1 MNQLQRT
8 PSGGATGWMIAAAI
22 LIAVLTACGHAPS
35 RSSRGP
41 RAPIPPQVDV
51 EPGKPVTAT
60 INGYENRVIEAT
72 NAFRSDHGLATLRTN
87 ARLIAIAQNHARN
100 MARQDRYGDNDRNG
114 HVLDGKNVEYRIK
127 AAGYP
132 FARIAE
138 NVGYQLNR
146 PDSVASMM
154 DGWKGSRGHRRNML
168 EPELTEIGVGA
179 AQGKSG
185 RWYFVQ
191 VFGRPADA
199 ARAVRTSN

>member
-1 MNQLQRT
+1 MV
-8 PSGGATGWMIAAAI
+8 AAAI
-22 LIAVLTACGHAPS
+22 AVAMLTACGGHAPS
-35 RSSRGP
+35 RSSGP
-41 RAPIPPQVDV
+41 RTPIPPQVEI

-60 INGYENRVIEAT
+60 INGFENRVIEAT
-72 NAFRSDHGLATLRTN
+72 NAFRSDRGLATLRPN

-100 MARQDRYGDNDRNG
+100 MARKDRYGDSDRNG
-114 HVLDGKNVEYRIK
+114 HVLDGRNVEYRIK
-127 AAGYP
+127 AGGYP

-191 VFGRPADA
+191 VFGRPASA
-199 ARAVRTSN
+199 ASAVRTSN

>member
-1 MNQLQRT
+1 MNRLQRALG
-8 PSGGATGWMIAAAI
+8 SSVTGWLIAATI
-22 LIAVLTACGHAPS
+22 SIAMLTACGQAPS
-35 RSSRGP
+35 RPSGP

-51 EPGKPVTAT
+51 EPGKPITAT
-60 INGYENRVIEAT
+60 VNGFENRIIEAT
-72 NAFRSDHGLATLRTN
+72 NGFRSDHGLATLRPN

-100 MARQDRYGDNDRNG
+100 MARRDRYGDSDRNG

-127 AAGYP
+127 AGGYP

-154 DGWKGSRGHRRNML
+154 DGWKNSRGHRRNML

-191 VFGRPADA
+191 VFGRPASA
-199 ARAVRTSN
+199 ASAVRTSN